1 MKNIIGFKRKDK
13 SLNTL
18 IIENEIIDGH
28 LKLLSTFNTYFT
40 TIGVRLAENI
50 KSSVNP
56 LSYVAT
62 ILNSILIRFTEEEII
77 NTIFK

>member
-1 MKNIIGFKRKDK
+1 MKR

-40 TIGVRLAENI
+40 TIGVRLAKNI